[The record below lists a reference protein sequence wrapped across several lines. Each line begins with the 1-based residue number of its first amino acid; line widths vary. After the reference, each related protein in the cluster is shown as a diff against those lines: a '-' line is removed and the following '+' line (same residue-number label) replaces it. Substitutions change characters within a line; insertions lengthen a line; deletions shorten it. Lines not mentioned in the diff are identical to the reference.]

1 MFPSARHVMRPTD
14 RALSESHTIQLLP
27 STPLGDVARVGGQ
40 VHGTRLCDVT
50 VT

>member
-1 MFPSARHVMRPTD
+1 MFPSARHVMRPTV
-14 RALSESHTIQLLP
+14 RYQNHTIQLLP